1 MYMMPRKS
9 MFLMCGLVSST
20 IIIIFI
26 SSFSLIPMKTAF
38 GDGLFMEELSASIG
52 NRKAD
57 LLIKM
62 TPPVVTTEMLQ
73 NQVQKPVIQFKLF
86 DANTDDAI
94 KHVTYFIT
102 IEKNDKKVL
111 SDWFHDHN
119 GDLRVEIRP
128 KNTSVVT
135 VYGEPDP
142 ILLAYTGTENSP
154 VIAEGPIFLEGG
166 LYHFI
171 VRIVTVDFDRTII
184 PDAQQPVY
192 DGWLSIG
199 NSEEQQITIDGK
211 QIPIQI
217 LSYYDK
223 LNSFEFD
230 ESKRQMEFTM
240 PFDWNTTRLEE
251 NQILV
256 HEEVTV
262 PKPSEF
268 AAERSYVGTVNDMD
282 VTKNIVLD
290 DTDPQKDVIHFMLPK
305 PEVIKIA
312 EQVNNKSGQ
321 ASSSSSSS
329 SADELMKFTLQPG
342 GIGEAAAASTN
353 TNNTSS
359 NQTTQQASSSSP
371 SSNATSTT
379 TVSPPMEKLT
389 DGGTYKIN
397 MSYSPANIQ
406 PTNTTTF
413 NIEFLD
419 PKTNQKK
426 DNVQYDFMIMPAED
440 PESMLTHRAAKIAQN
455 GSAQQ
460 SFTFK
465 DENVGSVI
473 ARVSNINNTGEF
485 ADFPITVTKN
495 NNTTTSTNTNNT
507 SSNQT
512 TQQAS
517 SSSPSS
523 NATSTTTVSPPMEKL
538 TDGGTYKINMSYS
551 PANIQPTNT
560 TTFNIEFLDPKTNQ
574 KKDNV
579 QYDFMIMPAED
590 PESMLTHRAAKIA
603 QNGSAQQSFTFK
615 DENVGSVIARV
626 SNINNTGE
634 FADFP
639 ITVVPEFPFTTVIY
653 MATAFGLI
661 ISLAIFTKRKSL
673 YQ

>member
-329 SADELMKFTLQPG
+329 SSADELMKFTLQPG
-342 GIGEAAAASTN
+342 GIGEAAAA
-353 TNNTSS
+353 
-359 NQTTQQASSSSP
+359 
-371 SSNATSTT
+371 
-379 TVSPPMEKLT
+379 
-389 DGGTYKIN
+389 
-397 MSYSPANIQ
+397 
-406 PTNTTTF
+406 
-413 NIEFLD
+413 
-419 PKTNQKK
+419 
-426 DNVQYDFMIMPAED
+426 
-440 PESMLTHRAAKIAQN
+440 
-455 GSAQQ
+455 
-460 SFTFK
+460 
-465 DENVGSVI
+465 
-473 ARVSNINNTGEF
+473 
-485 ADFPITVTKN
+485 
-495 NNTTTSTNTNNT
+495 STNTNNT